1 MLLQKLCFSSV
12 FWVKLVKFVPAFGE
26 FIVPR
31 VEVTQV
37 TIQFVEDLS
46 RVDFLTVTPG
56 PRGAGDKAGLIFV
69 LGFVLSVWIT
79 CVGYRYGGP
88 QG

>member
-1 MLLQKLCFSSV
+1 MLLQKWCFSSV

-56 PRGAGDKAGLIFV
+56 P
-69 LGFVLSVWIT
+69 
-79 CVGYRYGGP
+79 
-88 QG
+88 

>member
-1 MLLQKLCFSSV
+1 MLAMVSTAML
-12 FWVKLVKFVPAFGE
+12 PEAFK
-26 FIVPR
+26 
-31 VEVTQV
+31 
-37 TIQFVEDLS
+37 
-46 RVDFLTVTPG
+46 
-56 PRGAGDKAGLIFV
+56 GAGDKAGLIFV

>member
-1 MLLQKLCFSSV
+1 MFI
-12 FWVKLVKFVPAFGE
+12 PAFGE
-26 FIVPR
+26 FIAPR
-31 VEVTQV
+31 VEVT
-37 TIQFVEDLS
+37 IQFFEDLS